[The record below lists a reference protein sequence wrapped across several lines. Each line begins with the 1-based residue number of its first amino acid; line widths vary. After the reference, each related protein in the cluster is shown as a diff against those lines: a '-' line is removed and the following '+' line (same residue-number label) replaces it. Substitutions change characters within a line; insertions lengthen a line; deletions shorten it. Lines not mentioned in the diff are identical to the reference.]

1 MGSFPETYKDNEK
14 LSTSQRKSW
23 SPGTNSR
30 LPFSVN
36 REIKEDSRLRHT
48 ADVNLYSVT
57 KFSPYFPLTLY
68 CFHAKISSFMSVLTI
83 GIVRVCFYLHIFYS
97 EKFSTLV

>member
-14 LSTSQRKSW
+14 LSTSQGKSW
-23 SPGTNSR
+23 SSGTNSR

-57 KFSPYFPLTLY
+57 KFSPYFLLTLY
-68 CFHAKISSFMSVLTI
+68 CFHANISSFMSVLTI
-83 GIVRVCFYLHIFYS
+83 GIVRDCFYLLIFYS